1 MGKGSCC
8 PKLCANREFTVY
20 RLVRE
25 FKSKLI
31 TAIVLHQFCSPC
43 LVLPVGGRASRGGGG
58 GRVAG
63 GKQSTR
69 VDFDRS

>member
-1 MGKGSCC
+1 MQTCSRVQVKI
-8 PKLCANREFTVY
+8 NTN
-20 RLVRE
+20 
-25 FKSKLI
+25 

-43 LVLPVGGRASRGGGG
+43 LVLPVGGRASKGGG

>member
-1 MGKGSCC
+1 MCQSRIYCIQTCSRGQVKI
-8 PKLCANREFTVY
+8 NTN
-20 RLVRE
+20 
-25 FKSKLI
+25 

-58 GRVAG
+58 GGRVAG

-69 VDFDRS
+69 VDFDRP